1 MSNKTENKLT
11 TWKKEIDE
19 KDVPHKKLDDAI
31 LTGFNRAKNEKS
43 PSEFNYKVVFGLTAL
58 FLFLVGCV
66 ATIWIINPELLADNK
81 GLQDAMNYEYY
92 QEINETKTVNGM
104 KVTIQGAIPD
114 EKGFA
119 LFYTIETDKKYQA
132 LSMDHFEIMDVLGN
146 EIEWSSMS
154 YGTPNFS
161 EKGKKKFEGKIE
173 VFSVDGLSD
182 FDFVTSFELR
192 PQSVG
197 GVENKI
203 SGEWFEISFSID
215 EKKIAPKVEYALNNE
230 VLLGEQKILF
240 EKMIIYPLRAELM
253 IGFDEMN
260 SKKILDFPDLKMVD
274 EAGEERGKII
284 NGTNMSFLNEE
295 GNKQIIYLQSNY
307 FIDTEEL
314 YLSLN
319 KIQAL
324 DKDELNV
331 VVDIDEEKIVQQPAS
346 KKFTDFNVRGRHL
359 EFTMKHGEEFPFGP
373 FAYVLDEKGNEMDV
387 LSSGMSQ
394 YLDGDNMGKYF
405 VEIKGLSRMTGRL
418 VLPLSFYPEWVE
430 AEEEIRIKVY

>member
-1 MSNKTENKLT
+1 MDKKVEDKLIA
-11 TWKKEIDE
+11 WKKKIDE

-31 LTGFNRAKNEKS
+31 LTGFNRIKNENSSLK
-43 PSEFNYKVVFGLTAL
+43 FNYKVVLGLTAL

-66 ATIWIINPELLADNK
+66 ATIWLVNPELLADNK
-81 GLQDAMNYEYY
+81 GLQDAMNHEYY
-92 QEINETKTVNGM
+92 QEINETQTVNGIE
-104 KVTIQGAIPD
+104 VTIQGVIAD

-119 LFYTIETDKKYQA
+119 LFYTIETDEKYQA

-161 EKGKKKFEGKIE
+161 EKGTKKFEGKIE
-173 VFSVDGLSD
+173 VFSVNGLSN
-182 FDFVTSFELR
+182 FDFITSFELR
-192 PQSVG
+192 PQSVE
-197 GVENKI
+197 GVENNI
-203 SGEWFEISFSID
+203 SGELFKIPFSID
-215 EKKIAPKVEYALNNE
+215 EKKIAPKVEYSLNNE
-230 VLLGEQKILF
+230 VLLGKQKILF

-253 IGFDEMN
+253 IDIDEMN
-260 SKKILDFPDLKMVD
+260 SKKVLDFPDLKMVN
-274 EAGEERGKII
+274 EAGEKRGKII

-295 GNKQIIYLQSNY
+295 GNKQVIYLQSNY
-307 FIDTEEL
+307 FIDSEEL
-314 YLSLN
+314 YLSLS

-324 DKDELNV
+324 DKDELDV
-331 VVDIDEEKIVQQPAS
+331 VVDIDEKKIVQQPNS

-394 YLDGDNMGKYF
+394 YHDGGNIGKYF
-405 VEIKGLSRMTGRL
+405 IEIKGLSKMTGRL

-430 AEEEIRIKVY
+430 AQEEIRIKVY